1 MNDIVIKPSKPAC
14 FIIAFII
21 DCTIVWLAYGK
32 VSELTL
38 IGIGI
43 GMMILPIIYLAT
55 NSVTIKNGMAT
66 VQTPASTFT
75 MNSVEAME
83 ILGWSLVITG
93 TGGKKHTMHCV
104 ENINEVRNFIEE
116 NFGR

>member
-1 MNDIVIKPSKPAC
+1 MNDITIKASKPIC
-14 FIIAFII
+14 FIISTVINCVII
-21 DCTIVWLAYGK
+21 WLAYSK
-32 VSELTL
+32 VSNATL
-38 IGIGI
+38 LGIAV

-55 NSVTIKNGMAT
+55 NSIVIKNGMAT

-75 MNSVEAME
+75 IKNVEAME
-83 ILGWSLVITG
+83 IMGWSVIITG

-104 ENINEVRNFIEE
+104 ENITKVRKYIEE